1 MSNLVIKNGKFY
13 KGNVEVK
20 PEFGNME
27 QIRALRE
34 AERKANASNIEAKLI
49 QQEKTSYYASIEFD
63 CPDCKKHN
71 RVEIFEDDPSDYH
84 IDNADVNNIDI
95 SCAFCDTDFTIE
107 ADKTSK
113 GNMGIVLSYDQQD

>member
-1 MSNLVIKNGKFY
+1 MSNLIIKNGKFY

-34 AERKANASNIEAKLI
+34 AERKANESKIEAKLI
-49 QQEKTSYYASIEFD
+49 QEEKTYYYASIEFT

-71 RVEIFEDDPSDYH
+71 QVDVLDDDPSDWQ
-84 IDNADVNNIDI
+84 IDNSDVDSHEI
-95 SCAFCDTDFTIE
+95 SCVYCGSCYTIE
-107 ADKTSK
+107 ADKTQR
-113 GNMGIVLSYDQQD
+113 GNLGIVLTCNPED